1 MADEPTKQIVD
12 AQKESTN
19 VLSNAI
25 AKLEQTVA
33 SSGSATEEGQ
43 TQLKDT
49 ILNTSKPDPK
59 VKETEEKQ
67 SSFLERIQKSM
78 QGMNLAN
85 AKDRMGQMRTDAA
98 ESFAKRKEA
107 IMSSR
112 SGALM
117 KGMAANISKF
127 TKGFLGSIA
136 SKAKFG
142 LKAFFIATGMLM
154 LYNFLES
161 EEWAKIKEKIKNFDF
176 KKMLKKLDG
185 LIAGFKNILGG
196 IYTYFMGGTT
206 EDGKNDGT
214 GLFARISNTFK
225 SFKEKGILGGI
236 KDMWKNFSGLEL
248 AIVGIVAALVLPKA
262 LLAGGILFAIK
273 GIWKGFKL
281 LWSAVKGIGS
291 FLGFMKPSL
300 NKATAKT
307 LKAATKANPKL
318 GQAIMSKDGNIVRE
332 FTDKGKVNP
341 KFQMAKNL
349 GKSPAV
355 KATIKPTNKLMKLM
369 AARAAGK
376 SLLKKIPGLG
386 LLAGGAFA
394 IQKLLEGD
402 TVGAG
407 MELAS
412 GGASLVPGAGTA
424 ASAGIDVAILLRE
437 LERNKDMLPK
447 LQGEQAALQK
457 KMAERAKFR
466 EMFGLSE
473 GNMFDRNK
481 MVAMTDH
488 RGNPIKM
495 RDGSTAMKRDTLR
508 DWAKRT
514 FGNQRLTK
522 EQAEMASKFMPG
534 KVVEGESMQS
544 IARSRGRDFFVSQKD
559 SFKSMQEADKGL
571 TEFIDTIKAVN
582 GELQNMQKEAAAQ
595 QQNGGTQII
604 NNVSDNSRSET
615 SAHPIHQMPP
625 RNVPAYAGPW

>member
-1 MADEPTKQIVD
+1 MADEPTKQIVE

-67 SSFLERIQKSM
+67 TSFLERIQKSM
-78 QGMNLAN
+78 RGMNLAD

-112 SGALM
+112 SGAVM

-161 EEWAKIKEKIKNFDF
+161 PQWAKIKEKIKNFDF
-176 KKMLKKLDG
+176 KGLLKKLDG
-185 LIAGFKNILGG
+185 LIAGFKKILGG
-196 IYTYFMGGTT
+196 IYSYFMGGTDDFGVN
-206 EDGKNDGT
+206 DGK
-214 GLFARISNTFK
+214 GLFARISNTFS
-225 SFKEKGILGGI
+225 SFKEKGILGGLA
-236 KDMWKNFSGLEL
+236 DMWKNFSGLEL

-281 LWSAVKGIGS
+281 LWSAVKGIAS
-291 FLGFMKPSL
+291 FMGFMKPSL

-349 GKSPAV
+349 GKTGAKNV
-355 KATIKPTNKLMKLM
+355 KKATNKLMKLM

-376 SLLKKIPGLG
+376 SLLKKIPGFG

-394 IQKLLEGD
+394 VGKLLEGD
-402 TVGAG
+402 TTGAFL
-407 MELAS
+407 ELAS
-412 GGASLVPGAGTA
+412 GGASLVPGGGTV
-424 ASAGIDVAILLRE
+424 ASAGIDVAILMRE
-437 LERNKDMLPK
+437 MERNKDMLPK

-481 MVAMTDH
+481 KVAYTDR
-488 RGNPIKM
+488 RGNPILG
-495 RDGSTAMKRDTLR
+495 RDGKPTMVNDTLR

-514 FGNQRLTK
+514 FGNQRLSK

-534 KVVEGESMQS
+534 RVMEGESMMQ

-571 TEFIDTIKAVN
+571 TDFIDTIKAVN
-582 GELQNMQKEAAAQ
+582 GELQSMQKSAAAQ

-604 NNVSDNSRSET
+604 NNVTDQSRSET